1 MTDKFTRKETE
12 KLPCRNNSSGGK
24 SRFHQVSKLPCKTH
38 ISCGNLMNNFPSSMA
53 VKMQR
58 CARKKEFHERAF
70 PQSFGAAWFLA
81 TAMKSSNIVSRHF
94 VTQRVRLVSPHP
106 CMHSWYVRGVSQR
119 TPLLRLLRFPFWTKR
134 KFSSSRRRDPRDS
147 LRDTPSL
154 VKEPLPL
161 EENTERYSYGD
172 TLFKDNQLER

>member
-58 CARKKEFHERAF
+58 CARKKELHERAF

-81 TAMKSSNIVSRHF
+81 TARKSSNTVSRHS

-106 CMHSWYVRGVSQR
+106 CMHSWYVESVSER
-119 TPLLRLLRFPFWTKR
+119 RFFACYASVSGPNE
-134 KFSSSRRRDPRDS
+134 SSLPRDS
-147 LRDTPSL
+147 IIT
-154 VKEPLPL
+154 
-161 EENTERYSYGD
+161 RYS
-172 TLFKDNQLER
+172 LARLLEKAPPIKIT